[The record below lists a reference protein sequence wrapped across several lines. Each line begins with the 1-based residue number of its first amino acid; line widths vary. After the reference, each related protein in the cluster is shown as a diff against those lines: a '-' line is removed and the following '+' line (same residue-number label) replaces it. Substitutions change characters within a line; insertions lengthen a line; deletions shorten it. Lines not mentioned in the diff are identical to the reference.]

1 MINADSMSRYSIYD
15 DEDSDEVLVSR
26 STWPLKLSGLVF
38 AGLLIVGRSA
48 TYGNV
53 TWTPA
58 YHAANSPLLVVA
70 TRPLSAPKPAVPT
83 SLPRIDW
90 AASSKRSAAEE
101 VVVFSAG
108 LTSGEGEGEGN
119 G

>member
-38 AGLLIVGRSA
+38 AGLLVLGRSA

-53 TWTPA
+53 TWTPT
-58 YHAANSPLLVVA
+58 YHAASSPLQVVA
-70 TRPLSAPKPAVPT
+70 TQPLSAPKPGARP
-83 SLPRIDW
+83 SSPRIDW
-90 AASSKRSAAEE
+90 AASSKRSAADE

-108 LTSGEGEGEGN
+108 GTRA
-119 G
+119 